1 MKFVFSKARHGQYQA
16 IEEKFDEPEWTVDI
30 DAQDPSG
37 ATLLHIAC
45 QNGNRR
51 IGKFCLRKGANINQ
65 PNLAGNTPLH
75 FCFAYGFEDLGEYL
89 MDKGADDSITNSDGL
104 TCYEGLNME
113 AVEQI

>member
-1 MKFVFSKARHGQYQA
+1 MDLCCFLLVHHFFDLIVDNFLPFFFQLSSYFLLFSG
-16 IEEKFDEPEWTVDI
+16 
-30 DAQDPSG
+30 
-37 ATLLHIAC
+37 

-51 IGKFCLRKGANINQ
+51 IAKFCLRKGGNINQ

-89 MDKGADDSITNSDGL
+89 MDKGADDSVTNSDGL